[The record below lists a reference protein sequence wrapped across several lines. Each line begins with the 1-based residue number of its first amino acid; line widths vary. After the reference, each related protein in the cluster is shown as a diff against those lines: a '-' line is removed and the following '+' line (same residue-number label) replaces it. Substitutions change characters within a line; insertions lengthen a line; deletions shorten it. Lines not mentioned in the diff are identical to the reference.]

1 MTQSPSLE
9 FKMRIAVEFDT
20 PLAIVDGPL
29 TRRILYVASGKFNG
43 PGLRGIVLAG
53 GGDWVLVRRDG
64 SAELDIRFAL
74 KTMDDELVY
83 FRSTGLF
90 VASDAVAT
98 RIRWRTRRAGR
109 LLFSDLNPVRDRLEE
124 MEPSQPRPAH
134 WRWAEGCSWHDHRR
148 LYCSVAQSTWSRSAR
163 RATRPDLQQ
172 ISFNRKTN
180 GNRNLSCQPPLCR
193 GQVRAHRLLRT
204 GRRSGSAI
212 RPRRTP
218 QRRYHWRYIIDRAC
232 WNSGTNTPECEVRS
246 QAEQ

>member
-29 TRRILYVASGKFNG
+29 TRRILHVASGKFDG

-98 RIRWRTRRAGR
+98 RIRSGEHVAPEDYYFRTSI
-109 LLFSDLNPVRDRLEE
+109 LFETGSKKWSHLNHALHIGVGQR
-124 MEPSQPRPAH
+124 
-134 WRWAEGCSWHDHRR
+134 
-148 LYCSVAQSTWSRSAR
+148 T
-163 RATRPDLQQ
+163 ATGMITDVFTVL
-172 ISFNRKTN
+172 
-180 GNRNLSCQPPLCR
+180 
-193 GQVRAHRLLRT
+193 
-204 GRRSGSAI
+204 
-212 RPRRTP
+212 
-218 QRRYHWRYIIDRAC
+218 
-232 WNSGTNTPECEVRS
+232 
-246 QAEQ
+246 